1 MDCVLDEVKATYS
14 ERVIASD
21 VFTLIAKT
29 PEKRDAFAISSISS
43 RTTFYDYAK
52 LLPLKAL
59 LLRQNLTRS
68 QCFKALSIVSSLQK
82 KYNKETINKILVSI
96 LFDDDF
102 EVNATSL
109 AKDVESIKKEIN
121 AIFIRNYDILEI
133 DGFYLPIKEKTSKI
147 RTEDK
152 LLALSVWSIS
162 ISQKGVLS
170 LIQGYLPEE
179 HYLKKANTRSTFLT
193 KLISNLFRT
202 LNVDIAYQ
210 ATELLITTRTAYR
223 NTAFELLKNGWIASE

>member
-1 MDCVLDEVKATYS
+1 MDCVLDELKVTYS
-14 ERVIASD
+14 EKVIASD
-21 VFTLIAKT
+21 VFPLIANH

-59 LLRQNLTRS
+59 FLRQNLTRS
-68 QCFKALSIVSSLQK
+68 QCFKALSIVSTLQK
-82 KYNKETINKILVSI
+82 KYSEETINKILVSI

-109 AKDVESIKKEIN
+109 AKGVESIKKEIN
-121 AIFIRNYDILEI
+121 AIFVLNYDVLEI
-133 DGFYLPIKEKTSKI
+133 DGFYLPIKEKTTKI

-152 LLALSVWSIS
+152 LLALSAWSIS
-162 ISQKGVLS
+162 ISQKGVLG
-170 LIQGYLPEE
+170 LIQGYLPEG
-179 HYLKKANTRSTFLT
+179 HYLKNANTRSTFLT

-223 NTAFELLKNGWIASE
+223 NAAFELLKNGWVASE